1 MDVPVVIEP
10 ALVADA
16 EAIAAMNRAFLQDGW
31 EARAVA
37 TLVGEATAI
46 CRIARSRSFSVGFVL
61 CRLVADE
68 CEVLSCAVDVGFRRR
83 GMARLLLQAAFDD
96 ARRRGGKRV
105 FLEVATDNDPARALY
120 VDLGFQTVGRRR
132 RYYRR
137 PCGEAV
143 DALIVS
149 RAL

>member
-1 MDVPVVIEP
+1 MNQAVVIEP
-10 ALVADA
+10 AAVADS
-16 EAIAAMNRAFLQDGW
+16 EAIAAMDREFLQGGW

-37 TLVGEATAI
+37 TLVGESTAI
-46 CRIARSRSFSVGFVL
+46 CRVARSGSSIAGFVL
-61 CRLVADE
+61 CRVVADE

-83 GMARLLLQAAFDD
+83 GMARRLLQSAFDD
-96 ARRRGGKRV
+96 ARRRGGKQV
-105 FLEVATDNDPARALY
+105 LLEVATDNSPARALY
-120 VDLGFQTVGRRR
+120 VDLGFRTIGRRR
-132 RYYRR
+132 GYYRR